1 MILRKHDYSI
11 ATIQPNTTLR
21 LLTIRPEFVI
31 SRNENGDT
39 LSIFSDNTWNLECYI
54 TSIKSPKYF
63 NFHKIKAEKQLI
75 SQTKE
80 LLLVLWNTLT
90 GNNGINISI
99 TSLYNYFLLLWDMAE
114 YCHNLSIDMY
124 NLIHSEVELD
134 KFTQTL
140 THGNLKKLKPFLRAI
155 YRTTQYNIENKAPA
169 SSLTPITRAIRSSKK
184 DTNQHPV
191 IPPHIL
197 LEKITNYRK
206 VVDDYF
212 QHEEKLNIFS
222 VKISQDMSYG
232 RSDTQQHHN
241 NAENYRPNFP
251 EATSNYGLDDL
262 FRKYDITNVSK
273 LSGYYSLVQY
283 SSKMLIHIFSGMR
296 DSEAYSM
303 MQNSFSIVDGT
314 HGRIARILSV
324 TTKLTGEKTPVNWV
338 TSVEIE
344 APYLAALSIAK
355 LITEINGWTPSEK
368 NPLFISCSHFPF
380 SNGYKRYNLENTKKI
395 IIANLAPI
403 TYDHLL
409 PPSIINKDDLRH
421 LSNID
426 PHREWHADPE
436 FAIGNTW
443 PTTTHQFRRS
453 LCVYA
458 LQSGLVNLSS
468 LKVALHH
475 IRIEMTMYYSRG
487 FSNASWLLDTPKDHI
502 KNDFTDEQSLWES
515 RAYTSNVLDN
525 GTAIYGAQA
534 ANTQADIDNF
544 IIYRDRSETAKN
556 FRNGL
561 IFYRETAL
569 GGCMS
574 RSGCA
579 LRAHVVVTACINC
592 KDGLIQHSKID
603 SLIEEQQNFVDQLE
617 PNTMEYVTEV
627 EQLNDFKRMR
637 MEIIS

>member
-11 ATIQPNTTLR
+11 ATIQPNTPLR
-21 LLTIRPEFVI
+21 LLTISSEFVI
-31 SRNENGDT
+31 SQNENGDT

-63 NFHKIKAEKQLI
+63 NFHKIKAEEQLI

-232 RSDTQQHHN
+232 RSETQQHLN
-241 NAENYRPNFP
+241 DAENHRPNFR
-251 EATSNYGLDDL
+251 EATFNYGLDDL
-262 FRKYDITNVSK
+262 FKQYYITNVSK

-283 SSKMLIHIFSGMR
+283 SSKMLMHIFSGMR

-344 APYLAALSIAK
+344 APYSAALSIAK
-355 LITEINGWTPSEK
+355 LITKINGWTPSEK

-426 PHREWHADPE
+426 PHREWYADPE

-592 KDGLIQHSKID
+592 KDGLIQHSKMD

>member
-1 MILRKHDYSI
+1 MILRKHDYSV
-11 ATIQPNTTLR
+11 ATMQPNTTRR
-21 LLTIRPEFVI
+21 LLTIRPEYVI
-31 SRNENGDT
+31 SRNNNGDI
-39 LSIFSDNTWNLECYI
+39 LSTFSDNTWNLEWYI
-54 TSIKSPKYF
+54 TSSKSPKYF
-63 NFHKIKAEKQLI
+63 HFHKIKAEEQLI
-75 SQTKE
+75 SQIKE
-80 LLLVLWNTLT
+80 LLLILWNTLT

-99 TSLYNYFLLLWDMAE
+99 TTLYNYFLLLWDMAE
-114 YCHNLSIDMY
+114 YCQHLSIDIY
-124 NLIHSEVELD
+124 NLIHSDVELE
-134 KFTQTL
+134 KFTQPL
-140 THGNLKKLKPFLRAI
+140 THGNLKKLKPLLRAI
-155 YRTTQYNIENKAPA
+155 YRITQQNIENQAAA
-169 SSLTPITRAIRSSKK
+169 SSLTPITRAIRNSKK
-184 DTNQHPV
+184 DEKQHPV

-206 VVDDYF
+206 IVDDYF
-212 QHEEKLNIFS
+212 QHEEKLHKFS
-222 VKISQDMSYG
+222 VKISQDMNYG
-232 RSDTQQHHN
+232 RSDTQQYHN
-241 NAENYRPNFP
+241 NAENYKPNFP

-314 HGRIARILSV
+314 HGRIARILSI
-324 TTKLTGEKTPVNWV
+324 TTKLTGEKTPANWV

-344 APYLAALSIAK
+344 APYSAALSIAK
-355 LITEINGWTPSEK
+355 LITEINNWTPSEK

-380 SNGYKRYNLENTKKI
+380 SNGYKRYKLENTKTI
-395 IIANLAPI
+395 IIANLAPV

-409 PPSIINKDDLRH
+409 PPSIITKDDLRH

-426 PHREWHADPE
+426 PHREWNADPE

-443 PTTTHQFRRS
+443 PITTHQFRRS

-458 LQSGLVNLSS
+458 LQSGLVNLAS

-515 RAYTSNVLDN
+515 RAYTANVLDN
-525 GTAIYGAQA
+525 DTAIYGAQA

-544 IIYRDRSETAKN
+544 IIYRDRSETTKN

-592 KDGLIQHSKID
+592 KDGLIQQSNFD
-603 SLIEEQQNFVDQLE
+603 SLIEEQQSLVDQLE
-617 PNTMEYVTEV
+617 PNTMEYVTEA